1 MNQQQN
7 KWDVSTKRIV
17 ALVLLFL
24 LALLVY
30 RFRAVLPP
38 LILGLLLAFILD
50 PLVDFLERET
60 PLSRGMATG
69 LIFLIVFL
77 GLATAPVVAVPPIVR
92 AVRSLNLDFVQ
103 IIADLERLMSQPI
116 EILGQ
121 EWDLSEVYQELWT
134 TLQGYLS
141 QVASGT
147 FDVVVGFAS
156 TLFWLIFIML
166 SAFYLV
172 KDADRLV
179 DSLDNLAP
187 PLMRDDFVKLR
198 KRITHV
204 WHAFL
209 RGQLLMGLLLAL
221 ITTLTTM
228 VIGLPNALALGLLA
242 GLSEFVPNIGPI
254 LAAIP
259 AVAVAFF
266 EGSTWIPL
274 SNAWFALLVLGL
286 YILIQQIEGNVL
298 LPRVMGRS
306 LDLHPLA
313 VLLAVI
319 AGGSLA
325 GILGML
331 LAAPTLATLRVL
343 IEYLYRRL
351 TDQEPFPEKVPEE
364 QSARPGVARRLWYRL
379 RRQSLANRWTIRPA
393 QPQDRPGMEA
403 LCAQVWNG
411 EDYVPGVWDEWLADP
426 QGELTVVTL
435 EGQIVALGKLTR
447 LAEGEWWMEG
457 LRVDPDYRRLGIARL
472 LQAHQLVL
480 AEQIGEGVLRFGT
493 ASDNRAVHRNAVRD
507 GFYRVAEFSYYKSNA
522 LPGPSSARLLAPDE
536 EEDIWKLITDSPVR
550 EAAAGLYELDW
561 RWMRLTR
568 SRLAAHLAAGE
579 VWGID
584 WKGHLAA
591 LAILPVD
598 SERENLSVA
607 YLDGSPEA
615 ITTLVWTLRSHAD
628 RLGFPM
634 LRLRPPS
641 YPPLEDG
648 IEAAGISTSL
658 EVRLWIFERPVGQLE
673 PPIPVQEAEVED
685 SYRVQGVG

>member
-1 MNQQQN
+1 MNQQPS
-7 KWDVSTKRIV
+7 KWDASTKRIV
-17 ALVLLFL
+17 ALVLLIL

-50 PLVDFLERET
+50 PLVDLLERRT

-69 LIFLIVFL
+69 LVFIIVIL

-103 IIADLERLMSQPI
+103 IIGDLEQLMSQPI
-116 EILGQ
+116 EILGR

-134 TLQGYLS
+134 TLQSYLS

-166 SAFYLV
+166 SSFYLV

-179 DSLDNLAP
+179 ASLDNLAP
-187 PLMRDDFVKLR
+187 PAMRDDFVQLR
-198 KRITHV
+198 ERITHV

-209 RGQLLMGLLLAL
+209 RGQLLMGLLLAI
-221 ITTLTTM
+221 ITTIATM
-228 VIGLPNALALGLLA
+228 IVGLPNALALGLLS
-242 GLSEFVPNIGPI
+242 GLSEFVPNLGPI
-254 LAAIP
+254 IAAIP

-274 SNAWFALLVLGL
+274 SNAWFAVLVLGV

-313 VLLAVI
+313 VLVAVI

-343 IEYLYRRL
+343 LEYLYRRL
-351 TDQEPFPEKVPEE
+351 TDQDPFPEKQQPEP
-364 QSARPGVARRLWYRL
+364 SRPGLARRLWYRL
-379 RRQSLANRWTIRPA
+379 RRQSIAGQWTLRPA
-393 QPQDRPGMEA
+393 QAEDRPGVES
-403 LCAQVWNG
+403 LCSQSWNG
-411 EDYVPGVWDEWLADP
+411 EDYVPRMWDEWLADP
-426 QGELTVVTL
+426 HGELTIVTL
-435 EGQIVALGKLTR
+435 QDQIVALGKLTR

-457 LRVDPDYRRLGIARL
+457 MRVDPAYRRLGIAGA
-472 LQAHQLVL
+472 LQAHQVAL

-493 ASDNRAVHRNAVRD
+493 ASYNQAIHSIARRD
-507 GFYRVAEFSYYKSNA
+507 GFRHVAEFCIYKADS
-522 LPGPSSARLLAPDE
+522 LPGPFSARLLAPE
-536 EEDIWKLITDSPVR
+536 EEERIWEQIAGSPIW

-561 RWMRLTR
+561 HWMELTR
-568 SRLAAHLAAGE
+568 ARLAAHLAAGE

-584 WKGHLAA
+584 WEESLAA

-598 SERENLSVA
+598 PERENLSVA
-607 YLDGSPEA
+607 YLDGMPEGIA
-615 ITTLVWTLRSHAD
+615 TLVWTLRSYAHQQD
-628 RLGFPM
+628 FPT
-634 LRLRPPS
+634 LRLRPPGH
-641 YPPLEDG
+641 PPLIDA
-648 IEAAGISTSL
+648 IEAAGISSTG
-658 EVRLWIFERPVGQLE
+658 EDMLWIFERALGQPEPVPSTPGALN
-673 PPIPVQEAEVED
+673 
-685 SYRVQGVG
+685 R